1 MDNKKYL
8 GKVVLM
14 VKNKYFRIL
23 VFIALVS
30 AIVFLAMNQEVWAG
44 NFSSHTSQAGL
55 ANLTGVVWNDV
66 NRDGIHNGNEEG
78 IPNVT
83 VDLFDSDDTFVNTA
97 MTDADGRYQFI
108 NLAPGE
114 YYVAV
119 LPPAGYVFSPQNQSG
134 EEALDSDAD
143 VLTGRTSSTT
153 LTEGE
158 NFSQWD
164 VGLFQPTTYPASSD
178 PGTVQPPPAE
188 ITVCAQGDYSV
199 GGVSILNVYTLESG
213 YCLAAN
219 LWNHA
224 FALGRIPDGA
234 GRVQADI
241 TFLRVF
247 SNGEFV
253 YELPSEDENDEK
265 VKICYA
271 VPPNIT
277 DYQIYFFDFYGP
289 RFGERTGQPSWDPLD
304 PSPTEPDGMACAIA
318 QTSGAYALIGK

>member
-14 VKNKYFRIL
+14 VKNKYIRIL

-30 AIVFLAMNQEVWAG
+30 AIGFLAMNQEVWAG

-55 ANLTGVVWNDV
+55 ANLTGVVWNDI

-78 IPNVT
+78 LPNVT
-83 VDLFDSDDTFVNTA
+83 VDLFDSDNTFVNTA
-97 MTDADGRYQFI
+97 LTDTDGRYQFI

-119 LPPAGYVFSPQNQSG
+119 LPPAGFVFSPQNQSG
-134 EEALDSDAD
+134 NESIDSDAD
-143 VLTGRTSSTT
+143 ILTGRTTPTT

-164 VGLFQPTTYPASSD
+164 VGLFQPTTYPAGSD

-199 GGVSILNVYTLESG
+199 GGVSILNVNVLDSG
-213 YCLAAN
+213 YCLSAN

-234 GRVQADI
+234 GRVQADL

-247 SNGEFV
+247 NQGEFV

-271 VPPNIT
+271 DLPNIEE
-277 DYQIYFFDFYGP
+277 QIYFYDFYGP
-289 RFGERTGQPSWDPLD
+289 RFGEQTAQPTWEPLV
-304 PSPTEPDGMACAIA
+304 TTIEEGMVCATA
-318 QTSGAYALIGK
+318 QTSGAYAPIGK